1 METIREYIES
11 MFRNLPQTGK
21 VLKAKQELLS
31 MMEDKYEE
39 LKNEGKSENEAVGTV
54 INEFGNLDE
63 LAAELGIDEEINEKK
78 SSSTKQ
84 VISLETLKE
93 YLKDSEKRAVL
104 SALCPAFILTGIFF
118 FNLKYG
124 KRLKSCFVHCFSC
137 SRHRH

>member
-54 INEFGNLDE
+54 IREFGNLEE
-63 LAAELGIDEEINEKK
+63 LATELGIDEEINEKK
-78 SSSTKQ
+78 SVQ
-84 VISLETLKE
+84 FL
-93 YLKDSEKRAVL
+93 
-104 SALCPAFILTGIFF
+104 
-118 FNLKYG
+118 
-124 KRLKSCFVHCFSC
+124 
-137 SRHRH
+137 